1 MITPTQSH
9 KFTSDQPYNR
19 HKYKLVFV
27 DGRSIVFDDYSK
39 MKGAWSQFSEVCS
52 HVVVVDN
59 KKSGGG
65 GF

>member
-1 MITPTQSH
+1 MITPTQEH
-9 KFTSDQPYNR
+9 KFTSDKPYNR
-19 HKYKLVFV
+19 HKYQLVFT
-27 DGRSIVFDDYSK
+27 DGRSILFDDYSK

>member
-1 MITPTQSH
+1 MITPTQEH

-19 HKYKLVFV
+19 HKYQLVFV
-27 DGRSIVFDDYSK
+27 DGRSILFDDYEK
-39 MKGAWSQFSEVCS
+39 MKQAWWQYNQVAS
-52 HVVVVDN
+52 HVNVVDK

>member
-1 MITPTQSH
+1 MITPITNH
-9 KFTSDQPYNR
+9 KFTSDKPYNR

-27 DGRSIVFDDYSK
+27 DGRSIVFEDYGQ
-39 MKGAWSQFSEVCS
+39 MRETWMQFSNVCS
-52 HVVVVDN
+52 HVIIVDK

>member
-1 MITPTQSH
+1 MITPTQEH
-9 KFTSDQPYNR
+9 KFTSDKPYNR
-19 HKYKLVFV
+19 HKYQLVFT

>member
-1 MITPTQSH
+1 MITPTQEH

-19 HKYKLVFV
+19 HKYKLTFV
-27 DGRSIVFDDYSK
+27 DGRSILFDDYEK
-39 MKGAWSQFSEVCS
+39 MKQAWWQYNQVAS
-52 HVVVVDN
+52 HVNVVDK